1 MANTVFKLRRS
12 SVADKRP
19 NTSTLAIGE
28 LAINLTDRK
37 LFSTDGINVWEVSS
51 NVGTIDGANSIT
63 TGYLFANHVGSNNL
77 YVNNQFTTQ
86 DIEILGSLKAAN
98 SYGNSGLFLTSN
110 GSVAYWANPSATID
124 IPHINQSE
132 ISNGVKTEYAITGG
146 YDANNLSVFVNGVRL
161 NSSEANIVSGS
172 NVSFA
177 SAPANGSIVEFFGYK
192 LDGTDGNHVTFNDF
206 GDGVTNTFSIP
217 TGFDAGK
224 LNVFLNGIRAANSEI
239 DTSSGNTIVFNTP
252 PASNVYIDAIGIKSL
267 SPLASYV
274 SDVFTA
280 DGTTTVFNSSNVYN
294 SNRLSVYLN
303 GVKMSG
309 SEANTSSGST
319 IVFSTAPAN
328 GTIIETFGIYTPL
341 EVSIANADIAY
352 TWTNTHTFTNTVYFS
367 SVSANGSLG
376 SLGQVL
382 LSNGSSVYWGSNPAA
397 SGANTD
403 AQFIWTNTH
412 TFTNTVTFN
421 QTINGT
427 ANSTLFVGSL
437 PAANV
442 VSNAQLSSNLANY
455 VAKSTIVAFSA
466 ATNSSITQTITSGS
480 QQKALFQVEDY
491 DTNNNFANS
500 RFTPTVAG
508 YYQLNSTVRFDGSTG
523 TGECMIVIRKN
534 GSEYKRGWNS
544 SGTNFAN
551 DFWSMS
557 VSALAYANGAG
568 DYFEV
573 FVQQGSGSNR
583 NITVAGGNITYFNG
597 FLAKPE

>member
-1 MANTVFKLRRS
+1 MANTIIKLRRS
-12 SVADKRP
+12 SVSGKWP
-19 NTSTLAIGE
+19 NTSTLSIGE
-28 LAINLTDRK
+28 LAINITDRK
-37 LFSTDGINVWEVSS
+37 LFSSDGVNIFEVAS
-51 NVGTIDGANSIT
+51 NVGHISGANSIT
-63 TGYLFANHVGSNNL
+63 TGYLHVNHVYSNNIN
-77 YVNNQFTTQ
+77 VNNEVTAQS
-86 DIEILGSLKAAN
+86 IELLGSLKAAN

-110 GSVAYWANPSATID
+110 GSAVYWANPSSTIE
-124 IPHINQSE
+124 IPHINQIE
-132 ISNGVKTEYAITGG
+132 LGNGVKTNFAITGG
-146 YDANNLSVFVNGVRL
+146 YDANNISVYVNGVRMTD
-161 NSSEANIVSGS
+161 SEANTASGT
-172 NVSFA
+172 NVVFA
-177 SAPANGSIVEFFGYK
+177 TPPVNGSTVEFVGYI
-192 LDGTDGNHVTFNDF
+192 LDVSDGSHVKANFT
-206 GDGVTNTFSIP
+206 GDGSTNTFTIS
-217 TGFDAGK
+217 GGYDSNHLK
-224 LNVFLNGIRAANSEI
+224 VYLNGIKATGTEVNTASGAN
-239 DTSSGNTIVFNTP
+239 IVFVTAP
-252 PASNVYIDAIGIKSL
+252 SNGVNIDVEGVYNLNPI
-267 SPLASYV
+267 ASYI
-274 SDVFTA
+274 SDVFTG
-280 DGTTTVFNSSNVYN
+280 DGVTTVFNSSNVYN

-309 SEANTSSGST
+309 SEANTSSGTS

-341 EVSIANADIAY
+341 EVSIANADVAY
-352 TWTNTHTFTNTVYFS
+352 TWTNVHTFTNTVYFS

-382 LSNGSSVYWGSNPAA
+382 LSNGSAVYWGSNPAA

-466 ATNSSITQTITSGS
+466 APNSSITQTITSGS
-480 QQKALFQVEDY
+480 QQKALFQLEEY

-557 VSALAYANGAG
+557 VSTLAYANGAG

-573 FVQQGSGSNR
+573 FVQQGSGSDR